1 MFRTKC
7 YFEKYIKRTIK
18 LKEDLK
24 MHLFNGV
31 ISISSV
37 SYLIFSIMAIVAL
50 GYLLGRVTVKGISLG
65 TAGVFVISLLYGAF
79 FYDQLANAL
88 KTAEIA
94 QQGLK
99 IVENLGLVFFVTSVG
114 FIAGPKF
121 FKNLKQ
127 NFKSYI
133 LLGVAIILSGGI
145 TCVVCYLI
153 GRNFETDHTQF
164 LALIDG
170 LLSGSLTTTPGFSAA
185 KETVKNVYGANAN
198 LAAELESAVTVGYGI
213 AYLFGVIG
221 VVLFVQIMP
230 KIVGANM
237 DEERKKLLSVNTGSA
252 AKALGNLI
260 DIDDMGLGAFGLA
273 ALIGIIIG
281 NIKIPLS
288 AKGLSGTCFSL
299 TTTGGCLI
307 TALVFGHFSRIGKVN
322 IMPPKK
328 TLECLRELGL
338 MIFLI
343 GAGVAGGANF
353 AKYFKPIYFLYGALM
368 NIVPMIVGFIIA
380 TKILKLSLLNSL
392 GSITGGMTSTPALG
406 TLIHVAKTE
415 DVASAYA
422 ATYPIALLAVVLV
435 SQFMIVIFG

>member
-1 MFRTKC
+1 
-7 YFEKYIKRTIK
+7 
-18 LKEDLK
+18 

-31 ISISSV
+31 ISISDV
-37 SYLIFSIMAIVAL
+37 SFLIFSIMAIVAL

-65 TAGVFVISLLYGAF
+65 TAGVFVVSLLYGAF
-79 FYDQLANAL
+79 FYDKLTDAL
-88 KTAEIA
+88 KGAEIA
-94 QQGLK
+94 HNGLK

-121 FKNLKQ
+121 FKNLKN

-133 LLGVAIILSGGI
+133 LLGVTIILAGGL
-145 TCVVCYLI
+145 TCVGCYLI
-153 GRNFETDHTQF
+153 GRNYVSPENQQEFV
-164 LALIDG
+164 AIMDG

-185 KETVKNVYGANAN
+185 KETVKNVFSYDTD
-198 LAAELESAVTVGYGI
+198 LASHLESAVTVGYGI

-237 DEERKKLLSVNTGSA
+237 EEERKKLMSVDTGSVKA
-252 AKALGNLI
+252 AIANLI

-273 ALIGIIIG
+273 ALIGILIG
-281 NIKIPLS
+281 NIKIPLTS
-288 AKGLSGTCFSL
+288 QGLSGTCFSL
-299 TTTGGCLI
+299 TTTGGALI
-307 TALVFGHFSRIGKVN
+307 TSLVFGHFSHFGKIN
-322 IMPPKK
+322 IMPQKS
-328 TLECLRELGL
+328 TLGCLRELGL

-353 AKYFKPIYFLYGALM
+353 VKFFKPIYFLYGALM
-368 NIVPMIVGFIIA
+368 TLVPMIIGYIIA
-380 TKILKLSLLNSL
+380 TKVLKLNLLNTL

-435 SQFMIVIFG
+435 SQFIIVLFG

>member
-1 MFRTKC
+1 
-7 YFEKYIKRTIK
+7 
-18 LKEDLK
+18 

-37 SYLIFSIMAIVAL
+37 SFLIFSIMAIVAL
-50 GYLLGRVTVKGISLG
+50 GYLLGRITIKGVSLG
-65 TAGVFVISLLYGAF
+65 TAGVFVISLLFGAF
-79 FYDQLANAL
+79 FYSDLANAL
-88 KTAEIA
+88 KSAEIA
-94 QQGLK
+94 QNGLK

-133 LLGVAIILSGGI
+133 LLGVAIIVSGGL
-145 TCVVCYLI
+145 TCVICYLI
-153 GRNFETDHTQF
+153 GRNGAADQREF
-164 LALIDG
+164 LAIMDG

-185 KETVKNVYGANAN
+185 KETVKNVYAANPDMAN
-198 LAAELESAVTVGYGI
+198 HLESAVTVGYGI

-230 KIVGANM
+230 KIVHADM
-237 DEERKKLLSVNTGSA
+237 DEERRKLESVHLGTNEK
-252 AKALGNLI
+252 KALNLI
-260 DIDDMGLGAFGLA
+260 NIDDMGLGAFGLA
-273 ALIGIIIG
+273 ALIGLVVG
-281 NIKIPLS
+281 NIKIPLTS
-288 AKGLSGTCFSL
+288 QGLTGTCFSL
-299 TTTGGCLI
+299 TTTGGALI
-307 TALVFGHFSRIGKVN
+307 TALVFGHFSHIGKIN

-353 AKYFKPIYFLYGALM
+353 VKYFKPIYFLYGALM
-368 NIVPMIVGFIIA
+368 TLVPMIVGFIIA

>member
-1 MFRTKC
+1 MN
-7 YFEKYIKRTIK
+7 
-18 LKEDLK
+18 
-24 MHLFNGV
+24 LFNGV
-31 ISISSV
+31 LTISGV

-50 GYLLGRVTVKGISLG
+50 DYLLGRITIKGVSLG

-79 FYDQLANAL
+79 FYTDLTNAM
-88 KTAEIA
+88 KTADIA
-94 QQGLK
+94 QHGLK

-121 FKNLKQ
+121 FKNLKT

-133 LLGVAIILSGGI
+133 LLGVSIILAGGI
-145 TCVVCYLI
+145 TCVICYLI
-153 GRNFETDHTQF
+153 GRNFESDSNQF

-185 KETVKNVYGANAN
+185 KETVKNVYAASPDLAN
-198 LAAELESAVTVGYGI
+198 EYESAVTVGYGI

-221 VVLFVQIMP
+221 VVLFVQIIP
-230 KIVGANM
+230 KLVHADM
-237 DEERKKLLSVNTGSA
+237 DEERKKLASVSTGSA
-252 AKALGNLI
+252 RGEIAGLI

-273 ALIGIIIG
+273 ALIGLLIG
-281 NIKIPLS
+281 NIKIPLTS
-288 AKGLSGTCFSL
+288 QGLSGTCFSL
-299 TTTGGCLI
+299 TTTGGALI
-307 TALVFGHFSRIGKVN
+307 ASLVFGHFSHIGKIN

-368 NIVPMIVGFIIA
+368 TLVPMIVGFIIA
-380 TKILKLSLLNSL
+380 TKVLKLSLLNSL

>member
-1 MFRTKC
+1 
-7 YFEKYIKRTIK
+7 
-18 LKEDLK
+18 
-24 MHLFNGV
+24 MHLFHGV
-31 ISISSV
+31 ISLAGV
-37 SYLIFSIMAIVAL
+37 SFLIFSIMAIVSL
-50 GYLLGRVTVKGISLG
+50 GYLLGRVTIKGVSLG

-79 FYDQLANAL
+79 FYGNLTDAL
-88 KTAEIA
+88 KNAEIA
-94 QQGLK
+94 SNGLK

-121 FKNLKQ
+121 FKNLKK
-127 NFKSYI
+127 NFRSYI
-133 LLGVAIILSGGI
+133 LLGAAIILTGGV
-145 TCVVCYLI
+145 TCAICYFI
-153 GRNFETDHTQF
+153 GRGSANNPQEFI
-164 LALIDG
+164 ALMDG

-185 KETVKNVYGANAN
+185 KETVKNVYAATPE
-198 LAAELESAVTVGYGI
+198 LAGEYEAAVTVGYGI

-230 KIVGANM
+230 KLVHADM
-237 DEERKKLLSVNTGSA
+237 DLERKKLASVDLGTVK
-252 AKALGNLI
+252 AKAENLI
-260 DIDDMGLGAFGLA
+260 DIDDMGLGAFGMA
-273 ALIGIIIG
+273 ALIGLVVG
-281 NIKIPLS
+281 NIKIPLTS
-288 AKGLSGTCFSL
+288 AGLSGTCFSL
-299 TTTGGCLI
+299 TTTGGALI
-307 TALVFGHFSRIGKVN
+307 TALVFGHFSHIGKIN

-353 AKYFKPIYFLYGALM
+353 VKYFKPIYFLYGALM
-368 NIVPMIVGFIIA
+368 TLIPMIVGYLIA
-380 TKILKLSLLNSL
+380 TKVLKLSLLNAL

-435 SQFMIVIFG
+435 SQFLIVLFG

>member
-1 MFRTKC
+1 
-7 YFEKYIKRTIK
+7 
-18 LKEDLK
+18 
-24 MHLFNGV
+24 MHLLNGV
-31 ISISSV
+31 ISISGV
-37 SYLIFSIMAIVAL
+37 SYLIFSIMTIVAL
-50 GYLLGRVTVKGISLG
+50 GYLLGRITIKGIALG

-79 FYDQLANAL
+79 FYKDLTDAM
-88 KTAEIA
+88 KSAEIA
-94 QQGLK
+94 QNGLK

-121 FKNLKQ
+121 FKNLKK

-133 LLGVAIILSGGI
+133 LLGVSIILAGGL
-145 TCVVCYLI
+145 TCVACYLI
-153 GRNFETDHTQF
+153 GRNFETDHRQF

-185 KETVKNVYGANAN
+185 KETVKNVYASSPE
-198 LAAELESAVTVGYGI
+198 LASELESAVTVGYGI

-230 KIVGANM
+230 KIIGANM
-237 DEERKKLLSVNTGSA
+237 DEERKKLASVNMGSA
-252 AKALGNLI
+252 RTSKTSLI
-260 DIDDMGLGAFGLA
+260 DIDDMGLGAFGMA
-273 ALIGIIIG
+273 ALIGLVIG
-281 NIKIPLS
+281 NIKIPLT
-288 AKGLSGTCFSL
+288 AQGLSGTCFSL
-299 TTTGGCLI
+299 TTTGGALI
-307 TALVFGHFSRIGKVN
+307 TALVFGHFSHVGKIN

-353 AKYFKPIYFLYGALM
+353 ARYFKPIYFLYGALM
-368 NIVPMIVGFIIA
+368 TLVPMIVGFFIA

>member
-1 MFRTKC
+1 
-7 YFEKYIKRTIK
+7 
-18 LKEDLK
+18 
-24 MHLFNGV
+24 MHLFHGV
-31 ISISSV
+31 ISLAGV
-37 SYLIFSIMAIVAL
+37 SFLIFSIMAIVSL
-50 GYLLGRVTVKGISLG
+50 GYLLGRVTIKGVSLG

-79 FYDQLANAL
+79 FYGNLTDAL
-88 KTAEIA
+88 KNAEIA
-94 QQGLK
+94 SNGLK

-121 FKNLKQ
+121 FKNLKK

-133 LLGVAIILSGGI
+133 LLGAAIILTGGV
-145 TCVVCYLI
+145 TCAICYFI
-153 GRNFETDHTQF
+153 GRGSANNPQEFI
-164 LALIDG
+164 ALMDG

-185 KETVKNVYGANAN
+185 KETVKNVYAATPE
-198 LAAELESAVTVGYGI
+198 LAGEYEAAVTVGYGI

-230 KIVGANM
+230 KLVHADM
-237 DEERKKLLSVNTGSA
+237 DLERKKLASVDLGTVK
-252 AKALGNLI
+252 AKAENLI
-260 DIDDMGLGAFGLA
+260 DIDDMGLGAFGMA
-273 ALIGIIIG
+273 ALIGLVVG
-281 NIKIPLS
+281 NIKIPLTS
-288 AKGLSGTCFSL
+288 AGLSGTCFSL
-299 TTTGGCLI
+299 TTTGGALI
-307 TALVFGHFSRIGKVN
+307 TALVFGHFSHIGKIN

-353 AKYFKPIYFLYGALM
+353 VKYFKPIYFLYGALM
-368 NIVPMIVGFIIA
+368 TLIPMIVGYLIA
-380 TKILKLSLLNSL
+380 TKVLKLSLLNSL

-435 SQFMIVIFG
+435 SQFLIVLFG

>member
-1 MFRTKC
+1 
-7 YFEKYIKRTIK
+7 
-18 LKEDLK
+18 
-24 MHLFNGV
+24 MHLFHGV
-31 ISISSV
+31 ISLAGV
-37 SYLIFSIMAIVAL
+37 SFLIFSIMAIVSL
-50 GYLLGRVTVKGISLG
+50 GYLLGRVTIKGVSLG

-79 FYDQLANAL
+79 FYGNLTDAL
-88 KTAEIA
+88 KNAEIA
-94 QQGLK
+94 SNGLK

-121 FKNLKQ
+121 FKNLKK

-133 LLGVAIILSGGI
+133 LLGAAIILTGGV
-145 TCVVCYLI
+145 TCAICYFI
-153 GRNFETDHTQF
+153 GRGSANNPQEFI
-164 LALIDG
+164 ALMDG

-185 KETVKNVYGANAN
+185 KETVKNVYAATPE
-198 LAAELESAVTVGYGI
+198 LAGEYEAAVTVGYGI

-230 KIVGANM
+230 KLVHADM
-237 DEERKKLLSVNTGSA
+237 DLERKKLASVDLGTVK
-252 AKALGNLI
+252 AKAENLI
-260 DIDDMGLGAFGLA
+260 DIDDMGLGAFGMA
-273 ALIGIIIG
+273 ALIGLVVG
-281 NIKIPLS
+281 NIKIPLTS
-288 AKGLSGTCFSL
+288 AGLSGTCFSL
-299 TTTGGCLI
+299 TTTGGALI
-307 TALVFGHFSRIGKVN
+307 TALVFGHFSHIGKIN

-353 AKYFKPIYFLYGALM
+353 VKYFKPIYFLYGALM
-368 NIVPMIVGFIIA
+368 TLIPMIVGYLIA
-380 TKILKLSLLNSL
+380 TKVLKLSLLNAL

-435 SQFMIVIFG
+435 SQFLIVLFG

>member
-1 MFRTKC
+1 
-7 YFEKYIKRTIK
+7 
-18 LKEDLK
+18 

-31 ISISSV
+31 ISISDV
-37 SYLIFSIMAIVAL
+37 SFLIFSIMVIVAL
-50 GYLLGRVTVKGISLG
+50 GYLLGRVTIKGVSLG
-65 TAGVFVISLLYGAF
+65 TAGVFVVSLLYGAF
-79 FYDQLANAL
+79 FYGKLTDAL
-88 KTAEIA
+88 KGAEIA
-94 QQGLK
+94 HNGLK

-121 FKNLKQ
+121 FKNLKN

-133 LLGVAIILSGGI
+133 LLGVTIILAGGL
-145 TCVVCYLI
+145 TCVACYFI
-153 GRNFETDHTQF
+153 GRNYVSADKQQEFV
-164 LALIDG
+164 AIMDG

-185 KETVKNVYGANAN
+185 KETVKNVYSYDTD
-198 LAAELESAVTVGYGI
+198 LASHLESAVTVGYGI

-237 DEERKKLLSVNTGSA
+237 EEERKKLMSVDTGSVKA
-252 AKALGNLI
+252 AIANLI

-273 ALIGIIIG
+273 ALIGILVG
-281 NIKIPLS
+281 NIKIPLTS
-288 AKGLSGTCFSL
+288 QGLSGTCFSL
-299 TTTGGCLI
+299 TTTGGALI
-307 TALVFGHFSRIGKVN
+307 TSLVFGHFSHIGKIN
-322 IMPPKK
+322 IMPQKS
-328 TLECLRELGL
+328 TLGCLRELGL

-353 AKYFKPIYFLYGALM
+353 VKFFKPIYFLYGALM
-368 NIVPMIVGFIIA
+368 TLVPMIIGYIIA
-380 TKILKLSLLNSL
+380 TKVLKLNLLNTL

-435 SQFMIVIFG
+435 SQFIIVLFG